1 MAPVIGAGGNWLRMS
16 FVVTL
21 RDLRGLPVW
30 GGFRY
35 LGVLVLE
42 LQEAP

>member
-1 MAPVIGAGGNWLRMS
+1 VS
-16 FVVTL
+16 FVVM
-21 RDLRGLPVW
+21 DGDMRGLPLRA
-30 GGFRY
+30 GFRY